1 MRGCL
6 ARRVDD
12 SLARARAM
20 AELTRTLAWT
30 LSDLADRVA
39 ETEDKLAATFEILA
53 ERAEPSRAEALRAK
67 ATRAMNFAARERS
80 ERERWAAA
88 ARQAEPDA
96 VTEAEQSRHIPK
108 PPSRGWP
115 D

>member
-1 MRGCL
+1 
-6 ARRVDD
+6 
-12 SLARARAM
+12 M

-39 ETEDKLAATFEILA
+39 ETEDKLAATFEVLA

-67 ATRAMNFAARERS
+67 AIRAMDFAARERW

-88 ARQAEPDA
+88 ARQAEDGA
-96 VTEAEQSRHIPK
+96 VTEAEQSRHIPR
-108 PPSRGWP
+108 PPIRGCT